1 MILGLTP
8 PEFWGSVIVLC
19 TVGLI
24 YFGRAILDAERAAE
38 SVKPYK
44 MGMPQ
49 RRSIEEPLWL
59 SHPILAAFTCLVVLL
74 VLKVAL

>member
-1 MILGLTP
+1 MILGLSP
-8 PEFWGSVIVLC
+8 PEFWGSIIVLC

-24 YFGRAILDAERAAE
+24 YFGRSVIDAESAAE
-38 SVKPYK
+38 SLKPFRW
-44 MGMPQ
+44 GDGQ
-49 RRSIEEPLWL
+49 RRSNDEPLWL